1 MFTPDD
7 FKGDPYGHVTNQT
20 SHSFL
25 VGGIL
30 LAYLPV
36 MGYFFIA
43 GEFPEKWLIIAWAA
57 VSYAAFELIL
67 QGWRGF
73 DTVEDW
79 IFVVIH
85 GTTGFVLTFSEIE
98 PGSTKFHGDL
108 AYAAPFIVLFLTH
121 LAIGAW
127 VRKIVGAKQRQR

>member
-1 MFTPDD
+1 MSILDPDD
-7 FKGDPYGHVTNQT
+7 FKADPYGHVTNQT

-36 MGYFFIA
+36 MAWFYIV
-43 GEFPEKWLIIAWAA
+43 GEFPVKWMIIAWAA
-57 VSYAAFELIL
+57 VSYAAFELIV
-67 QGWRGF
+67 QGWRGW

-85 GTTGFVLTFSEIE
+85 GTTGFVVTFSEIE
-98 PGSTKFHGDL
+98 PGSLKFQGDL
-108 AYAAPFIVLFLTH
+108 AIAAPFIALFLFH
-121 LAIGAW
+121 LAAGAW
-127 VRKIVGAKQRQR
+127 FRKWFGAK